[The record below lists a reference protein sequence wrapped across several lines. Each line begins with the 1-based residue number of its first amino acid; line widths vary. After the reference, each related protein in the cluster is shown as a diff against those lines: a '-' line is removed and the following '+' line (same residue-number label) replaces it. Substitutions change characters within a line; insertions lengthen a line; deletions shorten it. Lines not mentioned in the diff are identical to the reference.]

1 MSKEKNTGEDI
12 YINGKLAIAILVT
25 FSLLIITLIGMFICI
40 AIDANGDS
48 GYAQID
54 DGPSK
59 QVANNDPNS
68 LTPSAK
74 SEAGKKT
81 GIVLP
86 CATKSGSYL
95 GAINDRTQDISGD
108 TAISSAAAALI
119 NVTDGKAVALKSANV
134 KIYPASMTKVMT
146 LLVACENAKDPNAL
160 LTVTDEM
167 VKKYN
172 ASYNASK
179 EDGPSVAISWKS
191 GYQVTMEDALHMI
204 IYESD
209 TYACWLVANS
219 VAGSEEGFVAL
230 MNAKAKS
237 LNIDT
242 TTHFENVTGLYH
254 DNHYTT
260 CLDMA
265 AIMAAA
271 MNNEAARS
279 VLTNKEKYT
288 VDIYVDG
295 KATET
300 ASMYTA
306 WYTSRLE
313 AYRYPNT
320 APKYAGNGSDIELIG
335 GKTGYETIPTNC
347 YVTAGKNDVTG
358 TLYVCVQVGRI
369 DDKTQ
374 TAISAQTSTNDNRVI
389 YQKYALD

>member
-1 MSKEKNTGEDI
+1 
-12 YINGKLAIAILVT
+12 
-25 FSLLIITLIGMFICI
+25 
-40 AIDANGDS
+40 
-48 GYAQID
+48 
-54 DGPSK
+54 
-59 QVANNDPNS
+59 
-68 LTPSAK
+68 
-74 SEAGKKT
+74 
-81 GIVLP
+81 
-86 CATKSGSYL
+86 
-95 GAINDRTQDISGD
+95 
-108 TAISSAAAALI
+108 
-119 NVTDGKAVALKSANV
+119 
-134 KIYPASMTKVMT
+134 
-146 LLVACENAKDPNAL
+146 
-160 LTVTDEM
+160 
-167 VKKYN
+167 
-172 ASYNASK
+172 
-179 EDGPSVAISWKS
+179 
-191 GYQVTMEDALHMI
+191 MI